1 VIEYRP
7 GQRIWYIGEG
17 VQIIHPRAEAGADW
31 WDPNG
36 DGLCIWAAYQPK
48 GAANFAASLVD
59 LSGNGNSAGD
69 PGGASTP
76 AWDAVNGWKFDGGDD
91 YLTTTFVPQN
101 DQTQSLLVQY
111 TTLTDTGWLC
121 GSRENGDYLFLRGDN
136 GSAAVYRNG
145 AASVAVGPALAAG
158 NLGLA
163 GAQGYR
169 NGAAEGGAIGGWG
182 GAAATSLYIA
192 AIHQGAGVMF
202 GSECAVYIQALAI
215 YDCTL
220 TAPQVAAV
228 AAAMAAL

>member
-48 GAANFAASLVD
+48 GAANQAASYTD
-59 LSGNGNSAGD
+59 LSGNGNNAGVGVA
-69 PGGASTP
+69 PT
-76 AWDAVNGWKFDGGDD
+76 WDAVNGWVFNGANQ

-101 DQTQSLLVQY
+101 DQSQSVIVQF
-111 TTLTDTGWLC
+111 T
-121 GSRENGDYLFLRGDN
+121 
-136 GSAAVYRNG
+136 G
-145 AASVAVGPALAAG
+145 AAAQGCLAGMYDLGTNSAFRVYGVWVVAATLRYANGVSINVAPPLAAG
-158 NLGLA
+158 NLGVA
-163 GAQGYR
+163 GNAGYR
-169 NGAAEGGAIGGWG
+169 NGVADGGAIGAWAGP
-182 GAAATSLYIA
+182 TVVPLYIGCVN
-192 AIHQGAGVMF
+192 QGGPTHYF
-202 GSECAVYIQALAI
+202 DGEIQALAI

-220 TAPQVAAV
+220 TAPQMAAV